1 MQGFRIFQEAVAM
14 EVCGLREGFSL
25 RDYQTLIVS
34 ETLKEFEEKS
44 RQNVFISLPQGT
56 GKTIIALAAL
66 FKLINENKVKKVL
79 VLIPRRVL
87 VNQWVDK
94 AQEMFYGLGLI
105 KNPTNNISYTTP
117 LERNHG
123 IRQNKRHITRHA
135 GAWP

>member
-1 MQGFRIFQEAVAM
+1 M

-56 GKTIIALAAL
+56 GKTITALAAL
-66 FKLINENKVKKVL
+66 SKLIDENKVKKVL

-105 KNPTNNISYTTP
+105 RILRFQKKALKKYVDGLNTLVP
-117 LERNHG
+117 
-123 IRQNKRHITRHA
+123 
-135 GAWP
+135 

>member
-1 MQGFRIFQEAVAM
+1 M

-56 GKTIIALAAL
+56 GKTITALAAL
-66 FKLINENKVKKVL
+66 SKLINENKVKKVL

-87 VNQWVDK
+87 VNQCLHLK
-94 AQEMFYGLGLI
+94 KLSSSKYKSFCRLRSAR
-105 KNPTNNISYTTP
+105 
-117 LERNHG
+117 RNLV
-123 IRQNKRHITRHA
+123 
-135 GAWP
+135 